1 MKTVAVLGVACL
13 VASSALAQTA
23 IPADRV
29 PSVTVNAS
37 ATATLP
43 NDRMSA
49 WLRTESENASAA
61 VAAAD
66 VNTRMARALAK
77 LKAQPAIKVASS
89 GYSTNAIVEKGKPT
103 RWRVSQA
110 ITLDSADFAVLA
122 TEVGKLQDDGML
134 LSGLGFSLSDAAR
147 KTAEDSVTQQAIKSW
162 QERAQNAAQALGY
175 TAWRV
180 GTVHVQTNDG
190 PRPYMAMRSE
200 MKTMA
205 AAPAPVAADAGTTD
219 VTVNVSGDALLSS
232 PH

>member
-1 MKTVAVLGVACL
+1 MKTVAVLVVACL

-23 IPADRV
+23 TAPDRI

-66 VNTRMARALAK
+66 VNARMARALAK

-147 KTAEDSVTQQAIKSW
+147 KSAGDSVTQQAIKSW

-190 PRPYMAMRSE
+190 ARPYMAMRSE

-205 AAPAPVAADAGTTD
+205 AAPAPIAADAGTTD
-219 VTVNVSGDALLSS
+219 VTVNVSGDALLLS